1 MQHLKSMLV
10 IVILIVVALQLA
22 ACGAEEGPTKIE
34 PAHVEEVEG
43 SEFNLVTLTEK
54 AAERLGIQS
63 ESVREEEMDGIMKMV
78 VPYSAVIYGLRG
90 ETWAYIRNPGPESLT
105 FTRHPIT
112 VEYIDGGLAI
122 LEEGPPVGTE
132 VVTVG
137 AQMLYGTDTGVGK

>member
-1 MQHLKSMLV
+1 MQHLKRLLV
-10 IVILIVVALQLA
+10 IVVLLVVALQLA
-22 ACGAEEGPTKIE
+22 ACGADEGPEKIE

-54 AAERLGIQS
+54 AAERLDIQT
-63 ESVREEEMDGIMKMV
+63 EPAREEEMEGAMKMV

-90 ETWAYIRNPGPESLT
+90 ETWAYIRNPGQGSLT
-105 FTRHPIT
+105 FVRHPIT

-122 LEEGPPVGTE
+122 LEDGPPVGTE